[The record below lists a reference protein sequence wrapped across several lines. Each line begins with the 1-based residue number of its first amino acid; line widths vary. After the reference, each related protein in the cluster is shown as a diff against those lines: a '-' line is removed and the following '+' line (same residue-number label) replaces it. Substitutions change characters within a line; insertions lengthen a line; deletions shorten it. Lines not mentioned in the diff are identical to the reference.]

1 MSILRFPNA
10 VSDISKFIDTFK
22 SIYSNLNKT
31 PIFDHDDAINIL
43 VNHGLASSSGA
54 IGQEA
59 LRRSTRD
66 DRTRDPLYNQ
76 HKMYSEVFRM
86 LGWYHPGNQRT
97 NFTFSDIASTV
108 NEAKDQKLK
117 EIYEE
122 CIIGITFP
130 NFHVDNKGG
139 NKSRPFFFLLKLM
152 NSVGG
157 QILRDEIIIA
167 VLNIIDD
174 RSKDILQNQTKKI
187 NNLRVKY
194 KLLTD
199 ELLMLSK
206 TNKIQIN
213 TLRNYTRFILGT
225 LLYNGWVI
233 KVNEKTIYNKQ
244 IVSYK
249 LTEYGKT
256 FIENFH
262 DKIDIRHS
270 DIEEFDIETKASFS
284 LLSFYSFYAR
294 IGYSLDDYTKII
306 KKLQQ
311 KCLPVFEKFKIK
323 SINEVIYYPI
333 QQSTKDE
340 IELAN
345 IIEKKHI

>member
-1 MSILRFPNA
+1 MSVLRFPNA

-22 SIYSNLNKT
+22 KIYSNLNKK
-31 PIFDHDDAINIL
+31 PVFDHDDATSIL

-86 LGWYHPGNQRT
+86 LGWYHPGSQRT

-108 NEAKDQKLK
+108 NEASNQKLK
-117 EIYEE
+117 KIYEE
-122 CIIGITFP
+122 CVIGITFP
-130 NFHVDNKGG
+130 NFHVDNRGG
-139 NKSRPFFFLLKLM
+139 NKIRPFLFLLKLM
-152 NSVGG
+152 NSVDG
-157 QILRDEIIIA
+157 QILRDEIIVS
-167 VLNIIDD
+167 VLNVIDD
-174 RSKDILQNQTKKI
+174 RSKDIIQNQTKKI
-187 NNLRVKY
+187 NKLRKNY
-194 KLLTD
+194 MLLAN
-199 ELLMLSK
+199 ELFMLSK
-206 TNKIQIN
+206 KNKTQIN
-213 TLRNYTRFILGT
+213 TLKNYTRFILGT
-225 LLYNGWVI
+225 LLYNGWAV
-233 KVNEKTIYNKQ
+233 KVNQKTIYNKQ
-244 IVSYK
+244 LVSYK

-256 FIENFH
+256 FIESFV
-262 DKIDIRHS
+262 DKIDIRHT
-270 DIEEFDIETKASFS
+270 DIKDFNIETRASFS

-294 IGYSLDDYTKII
+294 IGYPIEEYDNII
-306 KKLQQ
+306 KILQQ

-340 IELAN
+340 IEYAN
-345 IIEKKHI
+345 IIEEKYI